1 MTRGYEKLFAGCQ
14 SYDSPFLDSNF
25 SEKIYRLSE
34 FLNLPLPVLPTA
46 VQKPDSIFLSTNNET
61 NGISEEIVTS
71 GGKWE
76 DEEERRFYEEI
87 QDLKDFVPSSVL
99 GVDSS
104 DTEEAEKNKESNR
117 LLRAEKAKDEVK
129 KLEEE
134 LENLGKEPNKT
145 EKPSNEEHDEE

>member
-1 MTRGYEKLFAGCQ
+1 MNGV
-14 SYDSPFLDSNF
+14 
-25 SEKIYRLSE
+25 SEDIIT
-34 FLNLPLPVLPTA
+34 F
-46 VQKPDSIFLSTNNET
+46 
-61 NGISEEIVTS
+61 

-104 DTEEAEKNKESNR
+104 DVDEVEKNKESNR
-117 LLRAEKAKDEVK
+117 ILAEKAKEDVK

-134 LENLGKEPNKT
+134 LEKLGRENKE
-145 EKPSNEEHDEE
+145 EQSSNEVHG